1 VGVVQATP
9 ALFDKPKTID
19 IVCHWIERAAK
30 EGCEL
35 LLFPESFIPCYPRG
49 LTFEA
54 VIGRRTDRARE
65 IWLDYWE
72 NSVDLS
78 TDDLKK
84 IQSTIKANVLKVAL
98 GVTERHKSL
107 MCSLVY
113 FNNDGTIIG
122 VHRKIKPTGLERFI
136 WAESDGS
143 TLQTFSTDLGV
154 IGGLICWENYMPLA
168 RMSMYSKG
176 VEVYLAPT
184 ADARPS
190 WQATIQHIA
199 LEGRCYVL
207 ASNQFVRRADYPERY
222 QAEITGE
229 PDDNWELTR
238 EDFNRVFRIP
248 SPPPTQAPL

>member
-1 VGVVQATP
+1 MRKTKVGVVQATP

-35 LLFPESFIPCYPRG
+35 LL
-49 LTFEA
+49 
-54 VIGRRTDRARE
+54 
-65 IWLDYWE
+65 WE

-84 IQSTIKANVLKVAL
+84 IQSTIKANGLKVAL

-168 RMSMYSKG
+168 
-176 VEVYLAPT
+176 PT

-190 WQATIQHIA
+190 WQATMQHIT
-199 LEGRCYVL
+199 LEGRCYL
-207 ASNQFVRRADYPERY
+207 
-222 QAEITGE
+222 
-229 PDDNWELTR
+229 
-238 EDFNRVFRIP
+238 
-248 SPPPTQAPL
+248 